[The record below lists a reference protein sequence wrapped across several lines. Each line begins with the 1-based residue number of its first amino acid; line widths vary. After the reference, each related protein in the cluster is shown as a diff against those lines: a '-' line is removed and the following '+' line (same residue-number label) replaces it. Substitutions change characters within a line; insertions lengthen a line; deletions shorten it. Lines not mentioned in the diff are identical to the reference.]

1 MNTVALDSITAE
13 TDIFHH
19 VSVLVDTLNAQY
31 PLRRV
36 ELELFPSAFC
46 QQLAEERSRKVM
58 ARTTFDAL
66 FRVAA
71 QCTGGNTTSSSYHLD
86 GFYLRHFLVVP
97 LDAVFLVL
105 YHLRVF
111 ADLHQADLKTLVL
124 RNCAFVTAKVV
135 ERFQRL
141 LDHNN
146 IPSARVPSHVESHPA
161 PVFRM
166 STFGMNFASY
176 LRSSSTR
183 LHSDTRTSLPS
194 SSTSARDPS
203 SSIPPHG
210 SRSMDAASVSMPSE
224 ECLAGRTSLI
234 VRRMDTPE
242 PSTPS
247 ASRSRIPTILISPLS
262 SPLASAAHLAH
273 SPSLT
278 KRLFQDEVVLVPS
291 NKKSRVL
298 TDSNQKLPSR
308 QSNESPKAGSS
319 RRRQHA
325 TRSIRKPQKEF
336 AFVQEKGDQEA
347 IEDILDDGPQ
357 TSPITKAMPGSFLSR
372 GEQLEGK
379 RIFREKENGAL
390 KRGL

>member
-19 VSVLVDTLNAQY
+19 VSVL
-31 PLRRV
+31 
-36 ELELFPSAFC
+36 LELFPSAF
-46 QQLAEERSRKVM
+46 
-58 ARTTFDAL
+58 
-66 FRVAA
+66 
-71 QCTGGNTTSSSYHLD
+71 CTGGNTTSSSYHLD
-86 GFYLRHFLVVP
+86 GFYLRHFRLDSRYSSSLFSDGKVVVP

-161 PVFRM
+161 P
-166 STFGMNFASY
+166 
-176 LRSSSTR
+176 

-203 SSIPPHG
+203 SSIPLMARVPW
-210 SRSMDAASVSMPSE
+210 MLLAM
-224 ECLAGRTSLI
+224 LAGRTSLI

-247 ASRSRIPTILISPLS
+247 ASRSRIPTILISPL
-262 SPLASAAHLAH
+262 
-273 SPSLT
+273 LT
-278 KRLFQDEVVLVPS
+278 
-291 NKKSRVL
+291 SR
-298 TDSNQKLPSR
+298 D
-308 QSNESPKAGSS
+308 

-357 TSPITKAMPGSFLSR
+357 TSPITKAMRDPSYPAGS
-372 GEQLEGK
+372 
-379 RIFREKENGAL
+379 
-390 KRGL
+390 